1 MIFKASLNIPF
12 PTKAHKE
19 LRESFRVAIQKDNG
33 TSVSEDEVDS
43 AQNNSSLDPKK
54 PKRKKTGALPRFPNK
69 PDALVPFESLH
80 NRMKQLED
88 YLRNLLAIS
97 FYRYHTDTITF
108 LEVSPLS
115 FVAALGGKGK
125 EGYLKKRSG
134 STRPS
139 QRGCDCLGMCG
150 GDWCFRMNQFCSTGV
165 CSRWRQ
171 RWFFVKDTFF
181 GYIRPIDGVIRCV
194 GLFDQGFDVSTGVYS
209 TGMRNGI
216 QLYNHSRFVMLK
228 GDTRRS
234 TKEWLDYIKH
244 VAHTQAR
251 SFTEGNPHGSYAP
264 ERAGISAGWF
274 VDGASYMACVADALE
289 RAQEEIYITD
299 WWLSPEIYMKRP
311 AVDGFYWR
319 LDRILKRKAVS
330 GLNIFIA
337 TVSYNFF

>member
-19 LRESFRVAIQKDNG
+19 LRESFRIAKQKDVG
-33 TSVSEDEVDS
+33 VSISRDDIDSVQTDS
-43 AQNNSSLDPKK
+43 TLDPKK
-54 PKRKKTGALPRFPNK
+54 AKKKKKGALPRFPNK

-88 YLRNLLAIS
+88 YLKNLLAIS
-97 FYRYHTDTITF
+97 LYRYHPDTVNF

-115 FVAALGGKGK
+115 FVAAIGGKGK

-171 RWFFVKDTFF
+171 CWFFVKDTFF
-181 GYIRPIDGVIRCV
+181 GYIRPNDGVIRCI

-244 VAHTQAR
+244 VAHTQ
-251 SFTEGNPHGSYAP
+251 GKKY
-264 ERAGISAGWF
+264 
-274 VDGASYMACVADALE
+274 L
-289 RAQEEIYITD
+289 
-299 WWLSPEIYMKRP
+299 
-311 AVDGFYWR
+311 
-319 LDRILKRKAVS
+319 
-330 GLNIFIA
+330 
-337 TVSYNFF
+337 